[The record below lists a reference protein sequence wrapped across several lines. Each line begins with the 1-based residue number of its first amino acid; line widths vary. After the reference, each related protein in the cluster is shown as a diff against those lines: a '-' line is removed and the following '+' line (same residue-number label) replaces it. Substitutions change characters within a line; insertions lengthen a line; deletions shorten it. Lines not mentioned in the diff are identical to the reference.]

1 MYVEA
6 GGTGIE
12 GSMFQI
18 LSNVMIE
25 REGNLMKKGG
35 VENGFYCTV
44 IEGSVKEM
52 MSESIRSIPSVST

>member
-6 GGTGIE
+6 GGTRIE

-25 REGNLMKKGG
+25 TERNLMEESG

-44 IEGSVKEM
+44 MERFHKRIDE
-52 MSESIRSIPSVST
+52 